1 VRLFR
6 RTLTSVFAGVT
17 LVALSVAVPGQRVSD
32 AASPAISLAVT
43 SANASVNGD
52 TYVPSGRPARRPAL
66 RRGGVVGAPAG
77 ASVVLVASPFPFR
90 GPTRVVASKRLH
102 PASGRSRYSFRV
114 SPDLATRYVVE
125 VKAGDRRPGVLT
137 RSRPSMIY
145 VAAEPVYLPST
156 RTSCSRPTCHETF
169 SVTVSYPGTVARL
182 ELAKAWHTY
191 LGVDLLPLA
200 SPPPPRLLTLR
211 QHWKVSAHRRIGP
224 QTYETT
230 FALSFGVARDGY
242 DWLAGVCTR
251 STEGRDG
258 FGLPGRHS
266 CGAERVPA
274 QRFGD
279 GYVG

>member
-52 TYVPSGRPARRPAL
+52 TYVLYG
-66 RRGGVVGAPAG
+66 
-77 ASVVLVASPFPFR
+77 
-90 GPTRVVASKRLH
+90 RVVASKRLH